1 MAELL
6 APLVCASGHRIYQL
20 RDVTDLRYKCTPW
33 REVTFS
39 EFMAERGRV
48 FTESRVLYA
57 APQSDDPADR
67 AWRKWADDL
76 RSAIGDREGWLT
88 LTTHVRARG
97 DSICFSG
104 TTLV

>member
-1 MAELL
+1 MADR
-6 APLVCASGHRIYQL
+6 RIYQL
-20 RDVTDLRYKCTPW
+20 MSITDEKYARNQW
-33 REVTFS
+33 REVTYT
-39 EFMAERGRV
+39 EYVLGKDRP
-48 FTESRVLYA
+48 FTASRILYTV
-57 APQSDDPADR
+57 PQVDDPADR

-104 TTLV
+104 TTLGEPQ